1 MKFGTTQ
8 TSRIDSG
15 SNRNNASRK
24 LGSSFQNAH
33 STLAKISRRRISAA
47 CARVGALESGF
58 TVEPCA
64 TINSVPFGLRSTLTI
79 LPQRTRRAQ
88 RSGSPNSLRDL
99 WASVVNLWFVKFRT
113 YKNTDLRVSEVGFGL
128 WTIST
133 GWWGNFTEG
142 EAIALMHKAFD
153 LGITLFDA
161 ADTYGNGLS
170 EELIAKAFPNQRDE
184 IVIATKVGY
193 DFVHH
198 GEARGRGQRE
208 IPQDS
213 SPEAITRA
221 TEAALKRLKT
231 DRIDLLQLHNI
242 RMEQVSDDAL
252 WKTLEKL
259 KAEGKVR
266 YYGIALGPAIGWLYE
281 GVNSICERDLTSVQH
296 IYNMLEQH
304 PWRAFH
310 DAATDAGKNT
320 MFLIRVT
327 HSSGMLEGKYTSETK
342 FPPTDHRS
350 HRPRSWLLNG
360 VKKVDQ
366 LRLLENA
373 ERTLGQAALQWLL
386 ADDRVAS
393 TLPNIYNEEQ
403 LVEFAKAPDTAP
415 LTSDDMVKIEE
426 LYSANFG
433 LEEEPPKFKGTM
445 ELPKE
450 TAAV

>member
-1 MKFGTTQ
+1 M
-8 TSRIDSG
+8 
-15 SNRNNASRK
+15 
-24 LGSSFQNAH
+24 
-33 STLAKISRRRISAA
+33 
-47 CARVGALESGF
+47 
-58 TVEPCA
+58 
-64 TINSVPFGLRSTLTI
+64 
-79 LPQRTRRAQ
+79 
-88 RSGSPNSLRDL
+88 
-99 WASVVNLWFVKFRT
+99 KFRT
-113 YKNTDLRVSEVGFGL
+113 YKNTDLKVSQVGFGL

-170 EELIAKAFPNQRDE
+170 EELIGKAFAKQRDQ

-208 IPQDS
+208 IPQDF
-213 SPEAITRA
+213 SPEAIERA
-221 TEAALKRLKT
+221 TDAALKRLKT

-242 RMEQVSDDAL
+242 RMEQIYNDAL
-252 WKTLEKL
+252 WKSLEKL
-259 KAEGKVR
+259 KASGKVR

-281 GVNSICERDLTSVQH
+281 GVNCIRERDVTSIQH

-304 PWRAFH
+304 PGRAMQ
-310 DAATDAGKNT
+310 DVATELGKDT

-327 HSSGMLEGKYTSETK
+327 HSSGMLEGKYTVDTV
-342 FPPTDHRS
+342 FPPNDHRS

-360 VKKVDQ
+360 IKKIEK
-366 LRLLENA
+366 LRFLENSN
-373 ERTLGQAALQWLL
+373 RTLGQAALQWLL
-386 ADDRVAS
+386 ADNRVAS

-403 LVEFAKAPDTAP
+403 LVEFAKAPDCPP
-415 LTSDDMVKIEE
+415 LTADDLAKIDN
-426 LYSANFG
+426 LYTENFG
-433 LEEEPPKFKGTM
+433 VEEEPMKFKGTM

-450 TAAV
+450 TAAAV

>member
-1 MKFGTTQ
+1 M
-8 TSRIDSG
+8 R
-15 SNRNNASRK
+15 
-24 LGSSFQNAH
+24 
-33 STLAKISRRRISAA
+33 
-47 CARVGALESGF
+47 
-58 TVEPCA
+58 
-64 TINSVPFGLRSTLTI
+64 
-79 LPQRTRRAQ
+79 
-88 RSGSPNSLRDL
+88 
-99 WASVVNLWFVKFRT
+99 FRT

-193 DFVHH
+193 DFVHY

-208 IPQDS
+208 IPQDF
-213 SPEAITRA
+213 SPKAMIRA
-221 TEAALKRLKT
+221 TNAALNRLKT

-242 RMEQVSDDAL
+242 RMEQVYEDAL
-252 WKTLEKL
+252 WTTLKEL
-259 KAEGKVR
+259 RSEGKIR

-281 GVNSICERDLTSVQH
+281 GTNCIRERDITSVQH

-304 PWRAFH
+304 PGRTIH
-310 DAATDAGKNT
+310 DAATDTRKDT

-327 HSSGMLEGKYTSETK
+327 HSSGMLEGKYTAETT

-360 VKKVDQ
+360 IKKVEK
-366 LRLLENA
+366 LRFLENSQ
-373 ERTLGQAALQWLL
+373 RTLGQAALQWLL
-386 ADDRVAS
+386 ADVRVAS

-403 LVEFAKAPDTAP
+403 LVEFAKAPDCP
-415 LTSDDMVKIEE
+415 SLTSVDMARIEE
-426 LYSANFG
+426 LYSNTFG
-433 LEEEPPKFKGTM
+433 IEEEPPKFKGTM

-450 TAAV
+450 TAAA